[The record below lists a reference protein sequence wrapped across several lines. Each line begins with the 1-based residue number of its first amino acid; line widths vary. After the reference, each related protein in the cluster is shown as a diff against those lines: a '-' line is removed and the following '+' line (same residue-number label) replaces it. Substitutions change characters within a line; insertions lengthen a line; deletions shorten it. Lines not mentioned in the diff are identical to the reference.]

1 MTQSGFMAPGASKA
15 KSALASIYAILEQ
28 KSNIDPSDESGMM
41 LQEVRGEIEFHHV
54 TFRYPTRPDVLVFRD
69 LSLTINAGEV
79 TYQLMH
85 LFVWCTILIRI
96 HDLFQTLPSLL
107 RENLRV
113 WLYWWKSDN
122 CSSWR
127 KWKWKV
133 NSNLI
138 IAKILWPRFRP
149 DNTRWNWNKKS
160 TTQMV

>member
-85 LFVWCTILIRI
+85 LFV
-96 HDLFQTLPSLL
+96 
-107 RENLRV
+107 
-113 WLYWWKSDN
+113 
-122 CSSWR
+122 
-127 KWKWKV
+127 
-133 NSNLI
+133 
-138 IAKILWPRFRP
+138 
-149 DNTRWNWNKKS
+149 
-160 TTQMV
+160 